1 MASSSVAVAAVATA
15 IADELRG
22 PLAEQDEAITAVLDL
37 QTVLCARADELVLQ
51 LQHIPR
57 TSENSPLVA
66 AYTQKIMACRA
77 RLQALNARLDVVE
90 RRVEAA
96 ERLVAAP

>member
-1 MASSSVAVAAVATA
+1 MASSSAAVVAVATA

-22 PLAEQDEAITAVLDL
+22 PVAEQDEAITAVLDL
-37 QTVLCARADELVLQ
+37 QTVLCARAEELALQ
-51 LQHIPR
+51 LQQIPR
-57 TSENSPLVA
+57 TSEKSLVA

-77 RLQALNARLDVVE
+77 RLQAVNVRLDVVE
-90 RRVEAA
+90 HRVEAA